1 MTNEER
7 DSIGE
12 GLERSEGLIQELER
26 TIEACRNYGIPNPHI
41 TYPDLFEVVTG
52 VLQQQQGLLVLLDY
66 RVTELEERVR

>member
-26 TIEACRNYGIPNPHI
+26 TIEACRSYGIPNPHI

-52 VLQQQQGLLVLLDY
+52 VLQQQQGLLVLLDHRLAEY
-66 RVTELEERVR
+66 EQESS